1 MVLLPISDYKERV
14 VGRRLVSSISF
25 VTSDGVK
32 VFCNQSKPSQML
44 PRDISSS
51 LRSSPLGKLPI
62 ELRLRIMEFIFEDV
76 KPDDWLSAHYHA
88 GATPASVIFA
98 SKLLYFEGRDMAL
111 KACTFNYVELPD
123 ICRLVAHDRDIY
135 DGDPK
140 IRLYASFNEKYACE
154 KVYYD

>member
-1 MVLLPISDYKERV
+1 MSLLPISDYQERL

-32 VFCNQSKPSQML
+32 VFYNQSKPSRM
-44 PRDISSS
+44 PPCDVSSS
-51 LRSSPLGKLPI
+51 LRSSPLGKLPT
-62 ELRLRIMEFIFEDV
+62 ELRLRMLTFLFEDV

-98 SKLLYFEGRDMAL
+98 SKLLYFEGRAMAL

-123 ICRLVAHDRDIY
+123 ICRLVAHNRNIY
-135 DGDPK
+135 SGDPK
-140 IRLYASFNEKYACE
+140 IR
-154 KVYYD
+154 